1 MNSSKEYSVII
12 VCDGT
17 SPVIAANSLCKY
29 IGEEAIIRGQKCSS
43 KVISASDYRDD
54 LSKHNKIIIIG
65 HHKLALDYYASADE
79 CYSNYGMK
87 YAYLGENI
95 AILCASR
102 SELGND
108 GTGKKAFAG
117 FYNRTI
123 QSYNS
128 LAEKFDIPQKFG
140 RRNTTQQSQYD
151 LLWIIF
157 AEESCMNSFLDMPY
171 ADVEKMSQDQIVESA
186 LKSIMDKVE
195 ANSDHKIRIAL
206 RRKDDDFDEAENN
219 NIETVYL
226 EPDIITDLQNN
237 RTMDFLRSHLNYDIY
252 MTDMWQ
258 RNKETTIVPKDEL
271 LDGEIDAILVR
282 VGCYLV
288 RYATRVYVDD
298 YNKKLY
304 SSERHPVVGEQLN
317 QIKELLKKGSHFIFF
332 SAMENPALSN
342 CEIFKEISAKHIS
355 ELENDDSNYHFIC
368 MILVN
373 LKGMS
378 SFSLG
383 TVATVKE
390 KQTDDDSSA
399 KLYVQEQY
407 IGSSFSSETWYIYSR
422 DGSVNDY
429 HISGYDS
436 DSWNRK

>member
-1 MNSSKEYSVII
+1 
-12 VCDGT
+12 
-17 SPVIAANSLCKY
+17 
-29 IGEEAIIRGQKCSS
+29 
-43 KVISASDYRDD
+43 
-54 LSKHNKIIIIG
+54 
-65 HHKLALDYYASADE
+65 
-79 CYSNYGMK
+79 
-87 YAYLGENI
+87 
-95 AILCASR
+95 
-102 SELGND
+102 
-108 GTGKKAFAG
+108 
-117 FYNRTI
+117 
-123 QSYNS
+123 
-128 LAEKFDIPQKFG
+128 
-140 RRNTTQQSQYD
+140 
-151 LLWIIF
+151 
-157 AEESCMNSFLDMPY
+157 
-171 ADVEKMSQDQIVESA
+171 
-186 LKSIMDKVE
+186 
-195 ANSDHKIRIAL
+195 
-206 RRKDDDFDEAENN
+206 
-219 NIETVYL
+219 
-226 EPDIITDLQNN
+226 
-237 RTMDFLRSHLNYDIY
+237 
-252 MTDMWQ
+252 MWQ
-258 RNKETTIVPKDEL
+258 RNKETTIVPTDEL

-298 YNKKLY
+298 YSRKLY
-304 SSERHPVVGEQLN
+304 SSERHPVVGEQFN

-436 DSWNRK
+436 DSWNRKWEKN